1 MAKSLCEDC
10 VFGMKLPRHG
20 TSLPIRWCSI
30 LRRDVFPVEVC
41 DKCSKDFQDEIAPV
55 RYRDVTLAVLNSE
68 VDGFDARNVTL
79 YADRYLARGATVYDV
94 AADAAILRHYGYD
107 VIITEKRLE
116 SPVVSSRDISP
127 NPKGWTIA
135 HVDKQEKIVCDS
147 VVDALV
153 VAFGYREA
161 WPSSNVLSQ
170 LPHG

>member
-1 MAKSLCEDC
+1 MRKNQCEDC
-10 VFGMKLPRHG
+10 VFGVKLPRHG
-20 TSLPIRWCSI
+20 TCLPIRWCSI

-41 DKCSKDFQDEIAPV
+41 DKCSKDFQDEIVPV

-68 VDGFDARNVTL
+68 VDGFDARTVTL

-107 VIITEKRLE
+107 VIITEKRPE

-135 HVDKQEKIVCDS
+135 YVDNQEEIVCDR

-153 VAFGYREA
+153 VAFGYRKVIEA
-161 WPSSNVLSQ
+161 WPGDGESECV
-170 LPHG
+170 